1 MLKYVDIK
9 EVFAEI
15 PQEITLA
22 VSISGCPIRCRGC
35 HSRYLWEDVG
45 EPLTIEAL
53 SDMLKSH
60 IGISCLC
67 FMGGDQEPAEVNS
80 LAQWVKTNHP
90 DIKTAWYS
98 GRDELSPEIEI
109 HNFDYLKVGR
119 YDDEH
124 GPLNEETTNQKLWR
138 VEHTPEGLRLTDCT
152 HHFWNRPIS

>member
-45 EPLTIEAL
+45 EPLTAEAL

-109 HNFDYLKVGR
+109 NNFDYLKVGR
-119 YDDEH
+119 YDAEH

-138 VEHTPEGLRLTDCT
+138 VEHTPEGPRLTDCT